1 MFFSSQDQE
10 RYQRSQLLGGLTQ
23 SIRLVRLLW
32 GAPTLGAAA
41 AELGE
46 AGLVQYLGAEC
57 GNYAPS
63 SSIHCPPVS
72 CSPFA
77 QQGEAKE
84 KQGEA
89 WSFMVVPR
97 VSHRAPFHSRK
108 SLALFLLGSNSAVF
122 AIKKYIVIQEA
133 IQPSILHTTES
144 VQGHSGQVPQSFGD
158 LVNAVE
164 LRLIV
169 VRRMRREF
177 LA

>member
-63 SSIHCPPVS
+63 SSIHCPPVLLL
-72 CSPFA
+72 PN
-77 QQGEAKE
+77 KE
-84 KQGEA
+84 KQA

-122 AIKKYIVIQEA
+122 AIKKYIVVQEA

-164 LRLIV
+164 LCLIV